1 MFEFVGSWG
10 KYTSYHS
17 LIGVF
22 EIIDIPNTS
31 QHNIST
37 IKLSSDHTVRGFKML
52 WKRPISMFEL
62 CRPRIDADSFSEGM
76 NESINFHMFHFPE
89 E

>member
-1 MFEFVGSWG
+1 MFESVGSGG

-37 IKLSSDHTVRGFKML
+37 IKLSSDHTVRGFKIL
-52 WKRPISMFEL
+52 
-62 CRPRIDADSFSEGM
+62 
-76 NESINFHMFHFPE
+76 
-89 E
+89 